1 MASNEFRH
9 AAKQEAWDATST
21 MRTDDDQIGTPLFCG
36 IDNSLSDVTNL
47 DGGVHLESP
56 TTQFARNSLHQLVGW
71 FLLVVQLGSVAWSHL
86 RGSRRTGLQ
95 HMQDP
100 NFYMLRAKLRDN
112 SL

>member
-1 MASNEFRH
+1 MPTSLL
-9 AAKQEAWDATST
+9 AKRVST
-21 MRTDDDQIGTPLFCG
+21 ELPLIAENLVCVCRSLTPLFCG